1 MRATNHHGRG
11 TAKHAS
17 RHGYT
22 APHIDKARSKD
33 NRFWTWCGGVR
44 ETDADGACPGLEG
57 DERLYYSSM
66 FRKGIEAQN
75 EIYRKRRQ
83 YGKVRTPDDF
93 YARRVT
99 QPEESLLYI
108 GDKSFRGA
116 VSPDVLWDCVREY
129 VAWEREFSRAHGDF
143 YVPLSLSLHADERGQ
158 WHVHER
164 GVYQYADGAGN
175 LRIGQA
181 AALEAAGFPLPDPDA
196 DRSVD
201 NNRKMTWDAARR
213 EKWLDV
219 VAAHGFQVERE
230 PEEARPHMGL
240 EAWQAWRDS
249 MAEAEAVA
257 GRAAVALQEAQEAR
271 REAQAEREAVRAVKT
286 AQGAIADAIGT
297 GILRRKRREAE
308 ARQDREDA
316 LKRQEAEL
324 VRREADVAAR
334 EAALDVVGRDMLR
347 RRQEAQQR
355 RQEGR
360 ARARVADG
368 DRMLDSMGPAPLDV
382 PDRGPEGR

>member
-213 EKWLDV
+213 EKC
-219 VAAHGFQVERE
+219 GR
-230 PEEARPHMGL
+230 RR
-240 EAWQAWRDS
+240 WR
-249 MAEAEAVA
+249 
-257 GRAAVALQEAQEAR
+257 AR
-271 REAQAEREAVRAVKT
+271 R
-286 AQGAIADAIGT
+286 GAG
-297 GILRRKRREAE
+297 GRGRRGGPPGPRPRPWPGGPLSRFRRP
-308 ARQDREDA
+308 R
-316 LKRQEAEL
+316 KP
-324 VRREADVAAR
+324 
-334 EAALDVVGRDMLR
+334 VGRPR
-347 RRQEAQQR
+347 PN
-355 RQEGR
+355 GR
-360 ARARVADG
+360 P
-368 DRMLDSMGPAPLDV
+368 SGPSRP
-382 PDRGPEGR
+382 PRGP